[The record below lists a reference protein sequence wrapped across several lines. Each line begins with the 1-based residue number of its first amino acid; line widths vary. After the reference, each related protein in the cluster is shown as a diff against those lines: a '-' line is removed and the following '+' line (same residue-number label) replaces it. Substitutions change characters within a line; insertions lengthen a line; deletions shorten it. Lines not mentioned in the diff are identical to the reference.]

1 MAGGHA
7 GADVLDTPLALR
19 DLEPEDAAS
28 RMLRTLQANIL
39 HPHVRTH
46 LRVLALRI
54 DHPLAARRA
63 LAQVAA
69 HLKSAADQFDEL
81 NAYRASGEPGSAYA
95 GMGLSASGYERLGVD
110 PAEWPGDPA
119 FRSGHAA
126 AQPRRPRSAEA
137 GSPATASRS
146 MRSSSSGRRARS

>member
-1 MAGGHA
+1 MAAGHA

-19 DLEPEDAAS
+19 DLEPEDGRS

-54 DHPLAARRA
+54 DEPLAARRA
-63 LAQVAA
+63 FAEVAT
-69 HLKSAADQFDEL
+69 HMKSAADQFDEL

-95 GMGLSASGYERLGVD
+95 GVGLSASGYERLGVD
-110 PAEWPGDPA
+110 PAGGPTIL
-119 FRSGHAA
+119 
-126 AQPRRPRSAEA
+126 RSARA
-137 GSPATASRS
+137 SGSATSATPIRAGGSPATTSRS
-146 MRSSSSGRRARS
+146 MRSSSSGRTAGS